1 MPKPKVVELLL
12 ARRLA
17 ADYKEAA
24 ALIRRGL
31 VWVDGQRL
39 DKPGTP
45 VGPQVSILVKRSSH
59 DYASRGGLKLES
71 ALDALGVVVK
81 DRVCL
86 DLGAST
92 GGFTDCLLRRGARRV
107 YAFDVGKGLLDWRLR
122 QDPRVRVREG
132 VNVRYLTPVMVEA
145 PQLVTIDVSFI
156 SLRQVLPAL
165 RAFGALEVVALCKPQ
180 FEAGRR
186 QVPPG
191 GVIRDPSLR
200 QRVLDRFRAD
210 CDALGFRRMG
220 EVASCLPGRKGNIE
234 HFFHF
239 RWEGAA
245 SASATNSQGGST
257 EGAS

>member
-45 VGPQVSILVKRSSH
+45 VGPQVSILIKRSSH

-107 YAFDVGKGLLDWRLR
+107 YAFDVGKGLLDWQLR

-132 VNVRYLTPVMVEA
+132 VNVRYPDPCDGGSSPVGDHRRFFYLPETGPA
-145 PQLVTIDVSFI
+145 GAKG
-156 SLRQVLPAL
+156 LRRLGSG
-165 RAFGALEVVALCKPQ
+165 GALQATV
-180 FEAGRR
+180 R
-186 QVPPG
+186 
-191 GVIRDPSLR
+191 S
-200 QRVLDRFRAD
+200 
-210 CDALGFRRMG
+210 
-220 EVASCLPGRKGNIE
+220 RKE
-234 HFFHF
+234 
-239 RWEGAA
+239 A
-245 SASATNSQGGST
+245 SASRRGDSRSLLAPTNFGSLPS
-257 EGAS
+257 GL